1 MRSPMHI
8 AAAAAAIMI
17 ASAGMAV
24 AAGSGKMA
32 NDHASAAK
40 SAAKMSNIIL
50 TSQERK
56 TIWQNLSSASEQ
68 KAPARF
74 HAAVGADMPASVT
87 LRTFPQK
94 VADNVLTLAGMK
106 YAKLNDQVL
115 VVRARDRRI
124 ESVIT
129 AASAKS

>member
-1 MRSPMHI
+1 MRHPLHI
-8 AAAAAAIMI
+8 AATAAAVLIASAAMAAAA
-17 ASAGMAV
+17 SS
-24 AAGSGKMA
+24 GSMA

-40 SAAKMSNIIL
+40 STAKMSNIIL
-50 TSQERK
+50 TTKQRK

-68 KAPARF
+68 KAPASF
-74 HAAVGADMPASVT
+74 QAAVGTDMPKTVT
-87 LRTFPQK
+87 LHAFPQK

-115 VVRARDRRI
+115 VVRPRDRKI